1 MALLQIR
8 KYGDPVLRQKAKQID
23 PIDDEIVKLA
33 EDMIETM
40 QVAKGIGLAAPQIG
54 LSLSMCVV
62 DIGLIEEGASPEA
75 FINPEIIEEFGD
87 DYTMEEGC
95 LSIPE
100 VNDDVTRKEAIR
112 VTYQDINGEKHELS
126 CDGMLARVLQHEID
140 HLHGIFF
147 TDRLSAIKRK
157 LLAKKLRAIES
168 EAIHE
173 RIERNRQRELQAQ

>member
-75 FINPEIIEEFGD
+75 
-87 DYTMEEGC
+87 
-95 LSIPE
+95 LSILKSSKSSA
-100 VNDDVTRKEAIR
+100 TIIQWRKA
-112 VTYQDINGEKHELS
+112 V
-126 CDGMLARVLQHEID
+126 
-140 HLHGIFF
+140 
-147 TDRLSAIKRK
+147 SAS
-157 LLAKKLRAIES
+157 LRS
-168 EAIHE
+168 MMM
-173 RIERNRQRELQAQ
+173 